1 MDALLGIAAPV
12 TTFTLLMAIGLE
24 LTSEDFARIR
34 RQRWLVLVGLVA
46 PLLLLPPLALGLT
59 RLLESPPDITTGIFL
74 IAACPIGSVSNTYCY
89 LARASIALSITLTGL
104 SSLLAGIAIPLAGM
118 VFEAVLSRP
127 FELRVPF
134 GQLALQLLLLLAL
147 PVLLGMWLRRRT
159 PALASGFGPR
169 LQRFSVAGILVV
181 LTLVILADA
190 PAFVDELSTTVPLA
204 ITFVVGSVVAGWTT
218 AALFTGDS
226 RDRFAIASEF
236 GARNVG
242 VAAAIAVT
250 VLGRF
255 EFARFAAAYALVEL
269 PLMLAAVAWFRRSQ
283 KPLTMTSVAGI
294 SEAHPVTVLA
304 AKLGP
309 EQSRSDGT

>member
-1 MDALLGIAAPV
+1 
-12 TTFTLLMAIGLE
+12 
-24 LTSEDFARIR
+24 
-34 RQRWLVLVGLVA
+34 
-46 PLLLLPPLALGLT
+46 
-59 RLLESPPDITTGIFL
+59 
-74 IAACPIGSVSNTYCY
+74 
-89 LARASIALSITLTGL
+89 
-104 SSLLAGIAIPLAGM
+104 
-118 VFEAVLSRP
+118 
-127 FELRVPF
+127 
-134 GQLALQLLLLLAL
+134 
-147 PVLLGMWLRRRT
+147 
-159 PALASGFGPR
+159 
-169 LQRFSVAGILVV
+169 
-181 LTLVILADA
+181 VILADA

-226 RDRFAIASEF
+226 CDRFAIASEF

-269 PLMLAAVAWFRRSQ
+269 PLMLAAVAWFRLSQ

-309 EQSRSDGT
+309 EQSRSDGP